1 MESDGPSQ
9 VGGGGNWEWTGFA
22 SFVGQSQVE
31 APRSSDLYSPL
42 LKNTTTT
49 TVAVPESDVHTSDDV
64 ELSMQVCVY
73 VCVCVLTY
81 VLCLFQVI
89 YCTVVY

>member
-22 SFVGQSQVE
+22 SFMGQSQVE
-31 APRSSDLYSPL
+31 APRSGDLYSPL
-42 LKNTTTT
+42 LKSTTTT

-64 ELSMQVCVY
+64 ELSMHVRVCM
-73 VCVCVLTY
+73 CTY
-81 VLCLFQVI
+81 VLCLFD
-89 YCTVVY
+89 VVY